1 MAFVWTA
8 AEFGTNEPKMDEE
21 HAGLFT
27 AIDTLEA
34 ERTLASFEALA
45 GLVVAHFADEEE
57 LGSLSDAH
65 KVCDLQLFC
74 VRLIEF

>member
-1 MAFVWTA
+1 
-8 AEFGTNEPKMDEE
+8 
-21 HAGLFT
+21 LFT